1 MEEETIVLL
10 KEKFPESKNYHAKSK
25 LFTKELPAKILNF
38 IMFKLI

>member
-25 LFTKELPAKILNF
+25 LFTKINRDNLIFFLFF
-38 IMFKLI
+38 I